1 MGKGGQTVCS
11 IRKTGADDKFDISQS
26 SVEQCSHSRERG
38 FGSSLGYSAFR
49 TDGLAFATVWEP
61 EGVRR
66 EIAQPTTA
74 PVMHAISKATSF
86 FSSRNSLTFEVYVG
100 AIPIGFGEA
109 TMGETPE
116 KGPGRL
122 IGLVLILVPATPDDW
137 PVWGM
142 GVSGF
147 GITRYTGIGT
157 CTSLI
162 DATFDAK
169 VSTAEK

>member
-1 MGKGGQTVCS
+1 
-11 IRKTGADDKFDISQS
+11 
-26 SVEQCSHSRERG
+26 
-38 FGSSLGYSAFR
+38 GYSAFR
-49 TDGLAFATVWEP
+49 TDGVAFATVWEP

-109 TMGETPE
+109 TMGKTPE

-122 IGLVLILVPATPDDW
+122 IGLVLD
-137 PVWGM
+137 GM

-147 GITRYTGIGT
+147 GITRYAGIGT